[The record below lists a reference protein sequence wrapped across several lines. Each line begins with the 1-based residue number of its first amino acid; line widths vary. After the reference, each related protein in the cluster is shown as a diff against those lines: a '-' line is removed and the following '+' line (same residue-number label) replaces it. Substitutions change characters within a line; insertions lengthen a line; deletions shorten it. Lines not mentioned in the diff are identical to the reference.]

1 MEIGKNIR
9 KERIIDRNSRRTV
22 IVPLDHGISVGPI
35 KGLVDFSETVQKV
48 AEGGANAVLM
58 QKGMIPHG
66 HRGYGKDVGLITH
79 LSASTSLGPNPN
91 NKIQVCEVEEALKY
105 GVDGVSV
112 HVNVGSK
119 TETQQLRKLGK
130 VAEKCDQWG
139 VPLIAMMYPRGD
151 KIKDEYD
158 LKYVKHA
165 ARAGAELGADII
177 KTNYTGS
184 SKTFSKVVEGCPVPI
199 VVAGGPKMENE
210 KEVLEM
216 VEGAIKGGASGV
228 AIGRNVFQSKN
239 VPAMTNAISQIVHK
253 DKKAEEAYRE
263 LKN

>member
-9 KERIIDRNSRRTV
+9 KERIIDRNSQRTV
-22 IVPLDHGISVGPI
+22 IVPMDHGISVGPI
-35 KGLVDFSETVQKV
+35 PGLVNFSDTVEKV

-112 HVNVGSK
+112 HVNIGSD
-119 TETQQLRKLGK
+119 TEAQQLRKLGK
-130 VAEKCDQWG
+130 VAEKCDKWG
-139 VPLIAMMYPRGD
+139 IPLIAMMYPRGD
-151 KIKDEYD
+151 KIKDEYNV
-158 LKYVKHA
+158 KYVKHA

-184 SKTFSKVVEGCPVPI
+184 SKTFKEVVAGCPVPI

-228 AIGRNVFQSKN
+228 AIGRNVFQSSD
-239 VPAMTNAISQIVHK
+239 VPAMTNAISEIVHK
-253 DKKAEEAYRE
+253 DKKAEEVYKK
-263 LKN
+263 LKR